1 MLELYLGFATAIL
14 RHLKDLLFPYT
25 ECLGNSSLLC
35 LSDMSGRE
43 ATLEGRFGH
52 RPGAHVSPAPESIS
66 TKPPEFHMRNF
77 FTFRCTMT
85 AAHMKKTA
93 KMARRRTTIPQRRP
107 ITRGFPN
114 YPLPVS
120 ALLSDGLK
128 YRYSTGIRT
137 YDFVVH
143 SARICGEVGRGRRA
157 PDQAARHHRFEVGK
171 ATELRGHYVR
181 GICRISIRPSLE
193 WFE

>member
-1 MLELYLGFATAIL
+1 MLELSLGFATAIL
-14 RHLKDLLFPYT
+14 RPLKDLLFPHT

-43 ATLEGRFGH
+43 ATLEGRFGR

-93 KMARRRTTIPQRRP
+93 KMARSRTTIPQRRP

-120 ALLSDGLK
+120 TLLSDGLK
-128 YRYSTGIRT
+128 HHHSTGIRT
-137 YDFVVH
+137 YDFVH

-157 PDQAARHHRFEVGK
+157 PDQAAWHHGFEVGK
-171 ATELRGHYVR
+171 ATELWGHCCRGMSNR
-181 GICRISIRPSLE
+181 
-193 WFE
+193 